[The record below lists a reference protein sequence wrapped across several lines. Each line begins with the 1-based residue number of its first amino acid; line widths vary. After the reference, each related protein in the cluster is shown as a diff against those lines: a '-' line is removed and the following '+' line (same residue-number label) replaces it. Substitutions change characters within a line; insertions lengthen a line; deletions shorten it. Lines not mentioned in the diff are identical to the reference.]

1 MSAARAP
8 GSLRWRLLAGT
19 LAWILATVA
28 LAGWGLGNLFR
39 QHVAEQLR
47 AELVLHLNQLTAAVN
62 VAPDGALSVT
72 PLSDPRLGQP
82 LSGLYWQIDRLDDQ
96 GRTVMPGPR
105 ARGRCGTRRWPCPT
119 GRSMAPTTS
128 PVLSGTGSRR

>member
-47 AELVLHLNQLTAAVN
+47 APSWSCT
-62 VAPDGALSVT
+62 
-72 PLSDPRLGQP
+72 
-82 LSGLYWQIDRLDDQ
+82 
-96 GRTVMPGPR
+96 
-105 ARGRCGTRRWPCPT
+105 
-119 GRSMAPTTS
+119 
-128 PVLSGTGSRR
+128 

>member
-62 VAPDGALSVT
+62 VAP
-72 PLSDPRLGQP
+72 
-82 LSGLYWQIDRLDDQ
+82 
-96 GRTVMPGPR
+96 M
-105 ARGRCGTRRWPCPT
+105 AR
-119 GRSMAPTTS
+119 
-128 PVLSGTGSRR
+128 